1 MQAAEPIASQQITPC
16 CAERICRLVQWAPFK
31 NNPSLIGR
39 ATIAFAGGW
48 IVVGIPIFRSKDGL
62 SVGVPAFPI
71 QRNSMPKVASRSATA
86 KSNTPRLSHSK
97 PPRRVSA
104 RAGWCW
110 PHSPRRESAHER
122 PGRPVDPSHCWR
134 IVGDQTVY
142 LAARG
147 ASLAQIDDPESVIA
161 HAISELLPACFQDVR
176 CFWQLSSS
184 AGFERGVLK
193 VHLFYWLTE
202 PLIDG
207 VLKRTL
213 RQHAPGITD
222 LSVYQGVQPHYVAS
236 PIIEGGPDPIPRRFA
251 LEQAGIS
258 RDQAT
263 TWERLAAVP
272 DEVFEQALAEP
283 NASTAG
289 IITRHEVMD
298 ARPAW

>member
-1 MQAAEPIASQQITPC
+1 MSDP
-16 CAERICRLVQWAPFK
+16 
-31 NNPSLIGR
+31 G
-39 ATIAFAGGW
+39 
-48 IVVGIPIFRSKDGL
+48 GL
-62 SVGVPAFPI
+62 SILRTVGGLLATKRFTWQPVAQVWLRKSYDNPARFSVTEVTEMTGI
-71 QRNSMPKVASRSATA
+71 DDLA
-86 KSNTPRLSHSK
+86 KAVRDAAADPCRMIIRGALSDA
-97 PPRRVSA
+97 A
-104 RAGWCW
+104 RARIAAD
-110 PHSPRRESAHER
+110 PNAPVNRRKHPRGGVEPDFIEVPRQWLMVDVDNFRLRAH
-122 PGRPVDPSHCWR
+122 D
-134 IVGDQTVY
+134 D
-142 LAARG
+142 L
-147 ASLAQIDDPESVIA
+147 IDDPESVIA
-161 HAISELLPACFQDVR
+161 HAISEILPACFQDVR

>member
-1 MQAAEPIASQQITPC
+1 
-16 CAERICRLVQWAPFK
+16 
-31 NNPSLIGR
+31 
-39 ATIAFAGGW
+39 
-48 IVVGIPIFRSKDGL
+48 
-62 SVGVPAFPI
+62 
-71 QRNSMPKVASRSATA
+71 
-86 KSNTPRLSHSK
+86 
-97 PPRRVSA
+97 
-104 RAGWCW
+104 
-110 PHSPRRESAHER
+110 
-122 PGRPVDPSHCWR
+122 
-134 IVGDQTVY
+134 
-142 LAARG
+142 
-147 ASLAQIDDPESVIA
+147 
-161 HAISELLPACFQDVR
+161 
-176 CFWQLSSS
+176 
-184 AGFERGVLK
+184 
-193 VHLFYWLTE
+193 
-202 PLIDG
+202 
-207 VLKRTL
+207 L